1 MFLPRDPFLFSRR
14 CIKFEKEGI
23 KILGLLP
30 LAHARDSGMADLN
43 QLVHPHGPFYESVY
57 QRLDPSGTGIV
68 TSGPVVELLKTSG
81 LPTQLLGL
89 IWEEADYAKR
99 GYLDKRGVFIALKL
113 VAVAQSGQSPT
124 SASLGLPLGPPSL
137 GGISPMPPAGMS
149 PGGAVV
155 QWGISPTDQ
164 AKYDAIF
171 DSLQPEN
178 GKLPGGKVRP
188 VLLNSGLNP
197 NMLAKIWELADQDK
211 DGFLDRVE
219 MNVALHLVYRA
230 LQGEAVPRSLPDH
243 LIHPT
248 KSMLSRRNSI
258 ASASGAMRS
267 RTGSVTSLNEM
278 SQYTPTHAAAAAN
291 NRPYSVQAPRPPSLT
306 PQHTGQRSGPSE
318 GGVDGEWPVRVADYA
333 DHFAILDTD
342 RDGLVNGGD
351 CRGFL
356 MNTNLPQHML
366 AHAWAL
372 VDMNQSGML
381 SLEQFSLLLYL
392 IHSLSSL
399 GEDLPRALPAH
410 LIPPSMRTP
419 TTNGVP
425 QPPSLPDSQPTS
437 PLEDDEEAMGLV
449 ADITRMEEER
459 RKAEEE
465 MGAIEGDMKRKQ
477 TEMKMLSAE
486 LKTLEATV
494 KQLEKQKA
502 EANRRLGEMDDQK
515 NRLLAA
521 AEASRGKSAET
532 TKRMD
537 NLMGETQRAS
547 ENREEDDAKM
557 GALRE
562 EVSGLEG
569 EAASVETQLRSEL
582 QALEGTVGELSRLE
596 REATS
601 LEKEK
606 EKTTRV
612 NATID
617 EAIRELDGAMEKGEQ
632 CSMLFDDFS
641 RFSLADTP
649 STSHINSVY
658 AGKTAPPDPFG
669 NSAPAQSFSA
679 FGGGG
684 AVKAPPPRPAPPGGG
699 KRATPVHDPFAN
711 ADPFSGNEPSFGGGN
726 AASSAFA
733 DFANFGQFS

>member
-1 MFLPRDPFLFSRR
+1 
-14 CIKFEKEGI
+14 
-23 KILGLLP
+23 
-30 LAHARDSGMADLN
+30 MADLN
-43 QLVHPHGPFYESVY
+43 QLVNPHGPFYESVY

-68 TSGPVVELLKTSG
+68 TSGPVAELLKTSG

-99 GYLDKRGVFIALKL
+99 GYLDRRGVYIALKL
-113 VAVAQSGQSPT
+113 VAAVQSGHSPS

-137 GGISPMPPAGMS
+137 GGISPMPPSAIS
-149 PGGAVV
+149 PGGGAVA

-230 LQGEAVPRSLPDH
+230 LQGEGVPRSLPDH

-258 ASASGAMRS
+258 ASASGNLRS

-278 SQYTPTHAAAAAN
+278 SLYTPTHAAAAAP

-306 PQHTGQRSGPSE
+306 PQHTGQRSGHSE
-318 GGVDGEWPVRVADYA
+318 GGDGEWPVRVTDYA
-333 DHFAILDTD
+333 DHFALLDTD
-342 RDGLVNGGD
+342 RDGLVNGLD

-366 AHAWAL
+366 AHAWSAL

-392 IHSLSSL
+392 IHRLSSL
-399 GEDLPRALPAH
+399 GEDLPRSLPSH

-425 QPPSLPDSQPTS
+425 QPPSLPGSQPTS
-437 PLEDDEEAMGLV
+437 PLEDDEEAMTLV
-449 ADITRMEEER
+449 ADINRMEDER

-465 MGAIEGDMKRKQ
+465 MGQIEMEMKRKQ
-477 TEMKMLSAE
+477 NEMKQLSVE
-486 LKTLEATV
+486 LKTLESTV

-515 NRLLAA
+515 NRLIAA
-521 AEASRGKSAET
+521 AETSRGKSAET
-532 TKRMD
+532 TKRME
-537 NLMGETQRAS
+537 NLMEETHRAT
-547 ENREEDDAKM
+547 ENKEEDDAKM
-557 GALRE
+557 FALRQ

-569 EAASVETQLRSEL
+569 EAASAEADLRSEL
-582 QALEGTVGELSRLE
+582 HSLEGTVGELSRLE

-601 LEKEK
+601 LEREK
-606 EKTTRV
+606 EKTVKV

-617 EAIRELDGAMEKGEQ
+617 EALRELEGAMEKGEQ

-649 STSHINSVY
+649 STSYMNNSVY
-658 AGKTAPPDPFG
+658 AGKTVPPDPFG
-669 NSAPAQSFSA
+669 NSVPAQSFSA
-679 FGGGG
+679 FGSGGG
-684 AVKAPPPRPAPPGGG
+684 GGKAPPPRPAPPGGVG

-711 ADPFSGNEPSFGGGN
+711 ADPFSGNEPSFGGGGSTT
-726 AASSAFA
+726 SSAFA

>member
-1 MFLPRDPFLFSRR
+1 
-14 CIKFEKEGI
+14 
-23 KILGLLP
+23 
-30 LAHARDSGMADLN
+30 MADLN
-43 QLVHPHGPFYESVY
+43 QLVHPHGPFYESLY
-57 QRLDPSGTGIV
+57 QRLDPSGAGIV

-113 VAVAQSGQSPT
+113 VAAAQSGQSPS
-124 SASLGLPLGPPSL
+124 SASLSLPLGPPTL
-137 GGISPMPPAGMS
+137 GGVSPMFPTGMS
-149 PGGAVV
+149 PGGAVA

-178 GKLPGGKVRP
+178 GRLPGGKVRP

-248 KSMLSRRNSI
+248 KSMLSRRNSV
-258 ASASGAMRS
+258 ASASGTVRS
-267 RTGSVTSLNEM
+267 RAGSVSSLHEM
-278 SQYTPTHAAAAAN
+278 SQYTPTHAASAAP

-306 PQHTGQRSGPSE
+306 PQHTGQRSGGGE
-318 GGVDGEWPVRVADYA
+318 GVMEGDWPVRVADYA
-333 DHFAILDTD
+333 DHFALLDTD
-342 RDGLVNGGD
+342 RDGLVNGLD

-366 AHAWAL
+366 AHAWSAL

-392 IHSLSSL
+392 IHRLSSL
-399 GEDLPRALPAH
+399 GEDLPRALPVH
-410 LIPPSMRTP
+410 LVPPSMRTP
-419 TTNGVP
+419 TSNGVP
-425 QPPSLPDSQPTS
+425 LPPSLPSS
-437 PLEDDEEAMGLV
+437 PLEDDDEAMTLV

-459 RKAEEE
+459 KMAEEE
-465 MGAIEGDMKRKQ
+465 MTQIEAEMKRKQ
-477 TEMKMLSAE
+477 NEMKQLSLE

-515 NRLLAA
+515 KRLMAA

-532 TKRMD
+532 TKRME
-537 NLMGETQRAS
+537 NLVGETQRATQ
-547 ENREEDDAKM
+547 NKEEDDAKM
-557 GALRE
+557 GGLRE
-562 EVSGLEG
+562 EVAGLEG
-569 EAASVETQLRSEL
+569 EAASVEASLRSEL
-582 QALEGTVGELSRLE
+582 HALEGTVGELSRLE
-596 REATS
+596 REASS

-606 EKTTRV
+606 EKTTKV

-632 CSMLFDDFS
+632 CSVLFEDFS

-649 STSHINSVY
+649 STSYTNSSAY
-658 AGKTAPPDPFG
+658 AGKSVPPDPFG
-669 NSAPAQSFSA
+669 NSAPVQSFSA
-679 FGGGG
+679 FGSVGGG
-684 AVKAPPPRPAPPGGG
+684 KAPPPRPAPPGGG
-699 KRATPVHDPFAN
+699 NRATPVHDPFAN
-711 ADPFSGNEPSFGGGN
+711 ADPFTGNEPAFGGGN
-726 AASSAFA
+726 PASSAFT

>member
-1 MFLPRDPFLFSRR
+1 
-14 CIKFEKEGI
+14 
-23 KILGLLP
+23 
-30 LAHARDSGMADLN
+30 MADLN

-57 QRLDPSGTGIV
+57 QRLDSSGTGIV
-68 TSGPVVELLKTSG
+68 GAAPVVELLKTSG

-113 VAVAQSGQSPT
+113 VAAAQSGQSPS
-124 SASLGLPLGPPSL
+124 SACLGLPLGPPSL
-137 GGISPMPPAGMS
+137 GGISPMPPVGMS
-149 PGGAVV
+149 PGGAVS

-230 LQGEAVPRSLPDH
+230 LQGESVPRSLPDY

-258 ASASGAMRS
+258 ASASGTMRS

-278 SQYTPTHAAAAAN
+278 SMYTPTHAAAGVP

-306 PQHTGQRSGPSE
+306 PQHTGQRSGPPE

-381 SLEQFSLLLYL
+381 SVEQFSLLLYL
-392 IHSLSSL
+392 IHRLSSL

-419 TTNGVP
+419 TNAPNGVP
-425 QPPSLPDSQPTS
+425 QPPSLPNSQPTS
-437 PLEDDEEAMGLV
+437 PLEDDEEAMALV

-465 MGAIEGDMKRKQ
+465 MGEIEGEMKRKQ
-477 TEMKMLSAE
+477 NEMKQLSVE

-494 KQLEKQKA
+494 KQLDKQKA
-502 EANRRLGEMDDQK
+502 EANRRLGEMDEQK
-515 NRLLAA
+515 NRLIGA
-521 AEASRGKSAET
+521 AETSRGKSAET
-532 TKRMD
+532 QKRMD
-537 NLMGETQRAS
+537 NLMEETQRATL
-547 ENREEDDAKM
+547 NKEEDDAKM
-557 GALRE
+557 NALRQ

-569 EAASVETQLRSEL
+569 EAANVEAHLRNEL
-582 QALEGTVGELSRLE
+582 HTLEGTVGELSRLE

-606 EKTTRV
+606 EKTMRV

-632 CSMLFDDFS
+632 CGMLFDDFS

-649 STSHINSVY
+649 STSTANNSMY
-658 AGKTAPPDPFG
+658 AGKSAPPDPFG
-669 NSAPAQSFSA
+669 NSVPAQSVSA
-679 FGGGG
+679 FGVR
-684 AVKAPPPRPAPPGGG
+684 AAPSRPPPPGAG

-711 ADPFSGNEPSFGGGN
+711 ADPFSGSDPSFGGSN
-726 AASSAFA
+726 NASSAFA